1 MKAKILEHRV
11 RYRDTDST
19 GRIFFSRYLEFF
31 DDATIEFFRSIGV
44 IFSPEGEMYVD
55 GDKKSETFVVGSC
68 ESRFLGESFF
78 DDVLEVKVSIG
89 ELGEKKLKLCFECV
103 NVTKGYTCAKGSMT
117 FVCFNPLERKSARI
131 PDPLMKKLMDIKAKG
146 GSYEKP

>member
-1 MKAKILEHRV
+1 MKAKVLEHRV

-44 IFSPEGEMYVD
+44 IFGPEGKMYVD
-55 GDKKSETFVVGSC
+55 GKEKSETFVVGSC

-78 DDVLEVKVSIG
+78 DDVLEVKASVG

-103 NVTKGYTCAKGSMT
+103 NTTRGYTCAVGSMT
-117 FVCFNPLERKSARI
+117 FVCFNPSERKSARI
-131 PDPLMKKLMDIKAKG
+131 PDSLMEKLSSLRAKEV
-146 GSYEKP
+146 SYERS